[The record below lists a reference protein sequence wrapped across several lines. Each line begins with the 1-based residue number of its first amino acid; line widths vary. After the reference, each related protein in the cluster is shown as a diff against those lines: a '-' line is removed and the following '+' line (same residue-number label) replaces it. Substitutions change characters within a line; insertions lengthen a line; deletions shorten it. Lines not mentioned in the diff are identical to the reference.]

1 MPAACATMRRARSIS
16 LLFFGCTFTIRL
28 PYTYPSRMNTAVLIM
43 FRTSLVAVPAFM
55 RVEPATISGP
65 VSGVMAICT
74 ARANSESGVQLMPA
88 VTAPR
93 RRASAIAPSTYGV
106 RPLAA
111 IPTSTSR
118 EVKPRSRR
126 SCAPMAG
133 SSSVVS
139 VARASA
145 CAPPAMMPCTNS
157 ASALKVGGA
166 FGGQPQPPAPRGP
179 RPRRKKTPP
188 AGHEA
193 LHQFGVGAESRRAF
207 GGIQHTQPPAGAR
220 ANVEQTSA
228 ALDGRDDGV
237 HRAGN
242 GQNLARDRVRHL
254 AVLGVD
260 DLEDARGGQRVDA
273 IGGGVDLFGQQ
284 ILKHLLKQG
293 RPSASRRVMFRDPAV
308 RPVRASCP

>member
-1 MPAACATMRRARSIS
+1 MRRARSIS
-16 LLFFGCTFTIRL
+16 LLFFGCTFTIKL

-118 EVKPRSRR
+118 GVKPRSRR

-145 CAPPAMMPCTNS
+145 CAPPAS
-157 ASALKVGGA
+157 
-166 FGGQPQPPAPRGP
+166 
-179 RPRRKKTPP
+179 
-188 AGHEA
+188 HDA

-237 HRAGN
+237 HRG
-242 GQNLARDRVRHL
+242 R
-254 AVLGVD
+254 LGVLD
-260 DLEDARGGQRVDA
+260 
-273 IGGGVDLFGQQ
+273 
-284 ILKHLLKQG
+284 
-293 RPSASRRVMFRDPAV
+293 
-308 RPVRASCP
+308 